1 MLNKKKGKHRRQQ
14 EAAADKRFRYSIR
27 KFNVGVAS
35 VAIAAFMFLKLSI
48 KIANI
53 IANIAAMAIPSK
65 PSEIVTIECI
75 ISTSKSL
82 GEKNR

>member
-35 VAIAAFMFLKLSI
+35 VAIAAFMFLGGG
-48 KIANI
+48 
-53 IANIAAMAIPSK
+53 AAVSADDTAV
-65 PSEIVTIECI
+65 SEPQTVAS
-75 ISTSKSL
+75 STGDSSSATS
-82 GEKNR
+82 EAQTATSTEAT